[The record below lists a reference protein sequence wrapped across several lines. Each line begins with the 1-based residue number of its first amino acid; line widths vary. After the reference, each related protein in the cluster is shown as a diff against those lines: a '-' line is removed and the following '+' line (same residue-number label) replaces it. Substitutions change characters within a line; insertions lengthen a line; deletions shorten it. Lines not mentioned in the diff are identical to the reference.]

1 MLTHFSLFSGI
12 GGIDLAASWAGF
24 TTVGFCEID
33 PFCQKILK
41 KHWPDVPIW
50 GDIRSVTADSFRAKT
65 GQRTVDLI
73 SGGFPCQPYSVAGK
87 RKAKRTNG
95 TCGRLLNLS
104 RRTYFLAA
112 GGPPMGWEYI
122 AEKYQLDDEE
132 AAGFVAVL
140 GKILD
145 RDIRLPDKELTERC
159 FMVIPGGKTAL
170 RCKGGAR

>member
-1 MLTHFSLFSGI
+1 MRLFHRGKKDRKMACSQTTFYKASFGKI
-12 GGIDLAASWAGF
+12 EYMFAVTPIPPVNDRRFEDGGIWN
-24 TTVGFCEID
+24 
-33 PFCQKILK
+33 
-41 KHWPDVPIW
+41 
-50 GDIRSVTADSFRAKT
+50 
-65 GQRTVDLI
+65 
-73 SGGFPCQPYSVAGK
+73 GGYMMVS
-87 RKAKRTNG
+87 
-95 TCGRLLNLS
+95 LLNLS

-132 AAGFVAVL
+132 AAGFAAVL

-145 RDIRLPDKELTERC
+145 RDIRLADKELTERC